1 MKSPKREVKIEK
13 RMGEKKKGGPS
24 RRQPGSTTMMRDE

>member
-13 RMGEKKKGGPS
+13 RMGEKKE
-24 RRQPGSTTMMRDE
+24 RRTQQEAAWEHYDDER